1 MDLSYFIRYPSTTIG
16 LPFGSIKRLWCWHAK
31 ESCEVSYS
39 RVVSFVHLDRHEK
52 VYLNVNI
59 RTKSQLLYTD
69 NQYTN
74 YSRYQ
79 QFLYELC
86 TTLKD
91 KGLGYRKIS
100 YYLNRRGY
108 KTSYSKKM
116 FTNGHVSS
124 ILKKGKVRE
133 DRIKSLKSH
142 KDYGYTFET
151 ELSTS

>member
-31 ESCEVSYS
+31 ESCKVSYS

>member
-1 MDLSYFIRYPSTTIG
+1 MVL
-16 LPFGSIKRLWCWHAK
+16 LN
-31 ESCEVSYS
+31 ENQ
-39 RVVSFVHLDRHEK
+39 
-52 VYLNVNI
+52 YLNI
-59 RTKSQLLYTD
+59 KITTRSQLLFTD
-69 NQYTN
+69 NQYTH

-108 KTSYSKKM
+108 KTSHSKKM

-124 ILKKGKVRE
+124 ILKKGKIRE
-133 DRIKSLKSH
+133 NRIKSLKSH

>member
-1 MDLSYFIRYPSTTIG
+1 MSHPTLNIVSLSNS
-16 LPFGSIKRLWCWHAK
+16 
-31 ESCEVSYS
+31 
-39 RVVSFVHLDRHEK
+39 VVRINENQ
-52 VYLNVNI
+52 YLNI
-59 RTKSQLLYTD
+59 KITTRSQLLFTD

-86 TTLKD
+86 TSLKK

-116 FTNGHVSS
+116 FKNGHVSS
-124 ILKKGKVRE
+124 LLKKGKVRE

-151 ELSTS
+151 QLSTS

>member
-1 MDLSYFIRYPSTTIG
+1 MWDRVST
-16 LPFGSIKRLWCWHAK
+16 LHQSKYH
-31 ESCEVSYS
+31 S
-39 RVVSFVHLDRHEK
+39 RVVSFVHLDKHEK

-69 NQYTN
+69 NQYTH

-86 TTLKD
+86 KTLKD
-91 KGLGYRKIS
+91 KGLGYRRIS
-100 YYLNRRGY
+100 HYLNRRKY

>member
-1 MDLSYFIRYPSTTIG
+1 M
-16 LPFGSIKRLWCWHAK
+16 
-31 ESCEVSYS
+31 
-39 RVVSFVHLDRHEK
+39 SFVHLDRHEK
-52 VYLNVNI
+52 VYLNVTI

-86 TTLKD
+86 KTLKD

-108 KTSYSKKM
+108 KTSSSKKM